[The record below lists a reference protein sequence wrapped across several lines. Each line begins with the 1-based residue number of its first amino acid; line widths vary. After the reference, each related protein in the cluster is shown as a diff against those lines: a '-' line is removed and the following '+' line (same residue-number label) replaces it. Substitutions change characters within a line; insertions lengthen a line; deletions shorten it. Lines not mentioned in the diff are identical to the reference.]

1 MENKD
6 YVSRIMSH
14 VFSDPAV
21 LFSELGMKYVYDH
34 VKLSFV
40 TQPDLFILFFFVTQ
54 TLQFLNL
61 IIGHYYF
68 FSSIFFN
75 NNSNTNSAEIVP
87 CVLHVKSI
95 CTAVLFKKLFLAYS
109 DLLPNISLVGG
120 QS

>member
-40 TQPDLFILFFFVTQ
+40 TQPDLFILFYFCDSNSAVLKPHHRSLLFF
-54 TLQFLNL
+54 FE
-61 IIGHYYF
+61 YF
-68 FSSIFFN
+68 F
-75 NNSNTNSAEIVP
+75 
-87 CVLHVKSI
+87 
-95 CTAVLFKKLFLAYS
+95 
-109 DLLPNISLVGG
+109 
-120 QS
+120 